1 MFYLPIEAK
10 SDAERTVPVDE
21 WHRRLSLEWK
31 TAFSAEVVFC
41 SEFSL
46 FLVSCLE
53 TPGLDAVESK
63 DDFFAPVLRVKND
76 RKLPVTSLR
85 RLAVGVLAE
94 ESNPLRLVWMLV
106 LNSGFAENRNV
117 ARKKWCQ
124 EKNSESCPKRKTT
137 KNTFCSY
144 INLFCREESAR

>member
-1 MFYLPIEAK
+1 M
-10 SDAERTVPVDE
+10 
-21 WHRRLSLEWK
+21 
-31 TAFSAEVVFC
+31 VFC

-53 TPGLDAVESK
+53 TPGLEAVESK

-94 ESNPLRLVWMLV
+94 ESNPLRLV
-106 LNSGFAENRNV
+106 
-117 ARKKWCQ
+117 
-124 EKNSESCPKRKTT
+124 
-137 KNTFCSY
+137 
-144 INLFCREESAR
+144 